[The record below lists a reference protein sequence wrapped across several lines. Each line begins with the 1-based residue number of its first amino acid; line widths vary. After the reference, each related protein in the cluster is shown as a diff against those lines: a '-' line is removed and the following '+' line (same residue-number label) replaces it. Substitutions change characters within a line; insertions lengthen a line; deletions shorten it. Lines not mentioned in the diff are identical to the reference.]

1 MLDFATYYENSF
13 MTFYQLGVATKEL
26 VASQVKIGLLSK
38 EAYKRIVGEDYV
50 EVTTPAQG

>member
-13 MTFYQLGVATKEL
+13 KVFYSLGVATKEV

-38 EAYKRIVGEDYV
+38 EAYKIIVGEDYV

>member
-13 MTFYQLGVATKEL
+13 RTFYQLGVASKEL

>member
-13 MTFYQLGVATKEL
+13 KVFYSLGVATKEV

-38 EAYKRIVGEDYV
+38 EAYKRIVGEYYV